1 MLQYIRN
8 FYHQMFFNPEES
20 FQHVVPESLVNKK
33 DSPMLTLSE
42 LQQLRQILT
51 LQIKAHEDIKQQY
64 KQAAQ
69 SYAVGSVSRDYLFHE
84 HRAVKQRIA
93 TLNALQYRL
102 KHKIVTWG

>member
-8 FYHQMFFNPEES
+8 FYHRMFFNPDES
-20 FQHVVPESLVNKK
+20 FQHTVVEYPTSKK

-51 LQIKAHEDIKQQY
+51 LQIKAHVDVKQQY
-64 KQAAQ
+64 CQAAQ
-69 SYAVGSVSRDYLFHE
+69 SHAVGSVSRNYLFRE

-102 KHKIVTWG
+102 KHKITARG